1 MRRGGKIGKM
11 GRRPPDF
18 RPKSRPTAKHARST
32 RHDEPRTLRG
42 RAPEMT
48 QAFKGETLKFG
59 PDLLGCWTVLTYCV
73 RTATPPPCQW
83 GPPPGRSSLKITATE
98 SSVIKVLKNGTPL
111 PPQGHLDEPEEH
123 VRLPVFQK
131 CEVLSARE
139 HGVDKNYR
147 FVKAISR
154 KEIWVVTIKRSKTP
168 LTADM
173 IEEMATIES
182 SVRKTAGPHVTVR
195 GWVIS
200 TSELD
205 DPASAIAKGNKYV
218 ITTDARL
225 R

>member
-1 MRRGGKIGKM
+1 M
-11 GRRPPDF
+11 GR
-18 RPKSRPTAKHARST
+18 H
-32 RHDEPRTLRG
+32 
-42 RAPEMT
+42 
-48 QAFKGETLKFG
+48 
-59 PDLLGCWTVLTYCV
+59 
-73 RTATPPPCQW
+73 
-83 GPPPGRSSLKITATE
+83 SLKITATE
-98 SSVIKVLKNGTPL
+98 SSVIRVLKNGTPL

-131 CEVLSARE
+131 CEVLAARE

-154 KEIWVVTIKRSKTP
+154 KEIWVVTIKRSKAP
-168 LTADM
+168 LDVEE
-173 IEEMATIES
+173 INEMATIES

-200 TSELD
+200 TSELED
-205 DPASAIAKGNKYV
+205 QAAKVAMDNKYV